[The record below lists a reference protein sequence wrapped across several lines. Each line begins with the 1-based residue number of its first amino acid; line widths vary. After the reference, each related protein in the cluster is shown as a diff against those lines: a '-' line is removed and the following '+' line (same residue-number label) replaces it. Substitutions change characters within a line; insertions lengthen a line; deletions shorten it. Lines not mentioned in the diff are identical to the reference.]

1 MKVPLLII
9 NCHMHWT
16 QHLIIQ
22 CAEKHRW
29 RCLFLFFL
37 FFFPLELQPH
47 SNIYIKKVCFV
58 RLKNM
63 PIIQPSYNLSTSLDL
78 LYSLLFID
86 FFFFF
91 FLRNLVL
98 SLYAVNRCIIP
109 RVSTFTPRVRWR
121 KGIKETELILIND
134 QIAWIVFTLLSS
146 VEEQILA
153 SESFIWLA

>member
-1 MKVPLLII
+1 MTVRLSII

-22 CAEKHRW
+22 CAEKYRW
-29 RCLFLFFL
+29 RCLFLYFFY
-37 FFFPLELQPH
+37 FFFLELQAQ

-63 PIIQPSYNLSTSLDL
+63 PIIQPSYSLSTTLDL
-78 LYSLLFID
+78 LYSLLFIV
-86 FFFFF
+86 FFFF

-109 RVSTFTPRVRWR
+109 LVSTFTPRVRWR

-153 SESFIWLA
+153 SESYIWLA